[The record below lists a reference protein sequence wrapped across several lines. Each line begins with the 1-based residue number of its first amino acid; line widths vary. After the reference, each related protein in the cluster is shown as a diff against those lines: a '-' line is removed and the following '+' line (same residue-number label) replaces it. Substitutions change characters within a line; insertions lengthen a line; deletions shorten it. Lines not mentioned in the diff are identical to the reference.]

1 MTVTIEDK
9 SVAFLDALE
18 KASRAALLHAG
29 REAVYRVEEKK
40 FEPGRVTG
48 RYHRS
53 IKKKVVKEG
62 EDLVLNFG
70 STNPLSHIIE
80 FGSVHQRPFH
90 TIEKSSA
97 GMDEDFAADLSRR
110 AEKIKI

>member
-9 SVAFLDALE
+9 SAEFLDALE
-18 KASRAALLHAG
+18 GASRAALLKVG
-29 REAVYRVEEKK
+29 REAGYRAEEQ

-53 IKKKVVKEG
+53 IKKKVIKDG
-62 EDLVLNFG
+62 EDWVLNFG

-80 FGSVHQRPFH
+80 WGSVHQRPFH
-90 TIEKSSA
+90 TIEKASA
-97 GMDEDFAADLSRR
+97 GMPDDFAAELSRR
-110 AEKIKI
+110 AEKIKV